1 MRSTATFFSMVIA
14 LSTLSASAEDQ
25 KSSKLPSATA
35 PAGNP
40 IAACP
45 SPGNVTTTHLYGLWQ
60 VTFFDG
66 PLPADQQA
74 ESSRTAAARAT
85 VLFER
90 HPEHADSLRGAMKA
104 PAMASGDG
112 RNQVIWLSGDLDEG
126 ELILDE
132 SDNGQR
138 ISAVWVA
145 HPAVDGCGKVFRG
158 NRRLAD
164 TDVLQTFIMTKTPGW
179 R

>member
-1 MRSTATFFSMVIA
+1 MRTTATFLSMVIA
-14 LSTLSASAEDQ
+14 LSALLTSAKAQKAAE
-25 KSSKLPSATA
+25 LPPATA
-35 PAGNP
+35 PALSQG
-40 IAACP
+40 AACP
-45 SPGNVTTTHLYGLWQ
+45 SPGSVTTTHLYGLWQ

-66 PLPADQQA
+66 PLPTDRQA
-74 ESSRTAAARAT
+74 ESSRAAAARAT